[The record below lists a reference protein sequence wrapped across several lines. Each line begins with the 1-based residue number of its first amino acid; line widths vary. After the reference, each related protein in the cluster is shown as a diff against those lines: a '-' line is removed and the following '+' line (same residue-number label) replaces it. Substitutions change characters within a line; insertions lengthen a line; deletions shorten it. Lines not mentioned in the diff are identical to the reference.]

1 MYGWRARIGLLAPAT
16 NATVENEFRRL
27 AANIEGVTVHVD
39 RVIGPPG
46 PISKQ
51 WEIDFGKGC
60 LEAAV
65 RVASVEPNVI
75 AIGNTSGTFI
85 NDEVEMINEIE
96 KATNIPVVTT
106 ANSVVQSLKRLK
118 VHKLGVATPYP
129 PEFNEYLRKYLTGNG
144 FNIVD
149 FKSRHTMDILTIGR
163 YEPSVAYNLARTL
176 QGNFDGIFISCTDFR
191 TIDVLNSLEED
202 MGVPVISSNLS
213 TFSESL
219 LRIGIK
225 SPIHGFGSLL
235 TRKFLVQ

>member
-1 MYGWRARIGLLAPAT
+1 MYGWRARIGLLVPAT

-39 RVIGPPG
+39 RVVGPPG
-46 PISKQ
+46 AIAKQ
-51 WEIDFGKGC
+51 WEVDFGKGC
-60 LEAAV
+60 LEAAI

-85 NDEVEMINEIE
+85 NDEVEMIKEIE
-96 KATNIPVVTT
+96 KATQIPVVTT
-106 ANSVVQSLKRLK
+106 ANSVVQSLRRLK
-118 VHKLGVATPYP
+118 VQKVGVATPYP
-129 PEFNEYLRKYLTGNG
+129 PEFNEYLRKYLSGNG
-144 FNIVD
+144 FDIID

-163 YEPSVAYNLARTL
+163 YEPSVAYNLVRTL

-191 TIDVLNSLEED
+191 TIDVLQSLEED

-219 LRIGIK
+219 LKIGIK
-225 SPIHGFGSLL
+225 SPIKGFGTLMA
-235 TRKFLVQ
+235 RNF